1 MNSLALA
8 LDTARRLCRKP
19 YNEGSSPRKK
29 NKINLGLHRKGVIN
43 MGADL
48 YLKSDY
54 APNSERWKPYFDKW
68 VEKRDALCKEGKK
81 GEADKAQEQVVKY
94 YERIFEQGFFRDS
107 YNHSSLLWKFD
118 MSWWTDVLGV
128 LTNSKGL
135 TSPRNA
141 KRFLRIFEENEPVF
155 EQNLKKLEHSE
166 GGGRAEAERYF
177 RNKYKRLKAFLQE
190 AIKRRESIE
199 CSL

>member
-8 LDTARRLCRKP
+8 LDTARRLCREP
-19 YNEGSSPRKK
+19 YNEGSSPRNK
-29 NKINLGLHRKGVIN
+29 NKINLGLHREGVIN
-43 MGADL
+43 VGADL

-54 APNSERWKPYFDKW
+54 EPNSERWKPYFNKW
-68 VEKRDALCKEGKK
+68 VEKRDTLRKDGKNDA
-81 GEADKAQEQVVKY
+81 ADKAQAQVTKY
-94 YERIFEQGFFRDS
+94 YEKIFEQGYFRDS
-107 YNHSSLLWKFD
+107 YNNSSLLWMFD

-135 TSPRNA
+135 MSPRNA
-141 KRFLRIFEENEPVF
+141 KHFLRRLEEDEPVF

-166 GGGRAEAERYF
+166 CDGRAEAERYF
-177 RNKYKRLKAFLQE
+177 WDKYKRLKAFLQE
-190 AIKRRESIE
+190 GIKRRESIE